1 MATPDWDA
9 LNAGLK
15 RLKLRKIRDLLN
27 REGVRDQLDT
37 FDDPIE
43 LVAHLVNEEVCAR
56 DRTQRENRFRQAGFP
71 AMKTLEDFDF
81 SLQPSVQQEE
91 IRFLAGLDFLRA
103 RENVIFVG
111 PAGIGKTHLSISLGM
126 EAVEAGYA
134 VRFITA
140 GQLVDALYASLADGT
155 FKRELKRYGAFD
167 LIVIDELGY
176 LSLDKTA
183 SDHFFEV
190 INQAYENQSI
200 ILTTNRPFQ
209 EWATLFDDAITVSAI
224 LDRLLHHAHLF
235 NMKGDSYRLRQ
246 HLNQEGNTVI

>member
-1 MATPDWDA
+1 MAALDWDA
-9 LNAGLK
+9 LNTGLK

-27 REGVRDQLDT
+27 GEGVREQLDA

-56 DRTQRENRFRQAGFP
+56 DRTQKEKRFRQARFP
-71 AMKTLEDFDF
+71 AIKTLEDFDF
-81 SLQPSVQQEE
+81 SLQPSVQEEE
-91 IRFLAGLDFLRA
+91 IRSLARLDFVR
-103 RENVIFVG
+103 RKENVIFVG
-111 PAGIGKTHLSISLGM
+111 PAGIGKTHLSISLGIK
-126 EAVEAGYA
+126 AVEAGYA

-176 LSLDKTA
+176 LSLDRTA

-209 EWATLFDDAITVSAI
+209 EWAALFDDAITVSAI
-224 LDRLLHHAHLF
+224 LDRLLHHAHLP
-235 NMKGDSYRLRQ
+235 
-246 HLNQEGNTVI
+246 EE